1 MMLYEFYSFQ
11 IKKGVFPEVPIIAL
25 SAEVMSSQGR
35 NINNTAKI
43 IEIATKMKKAAKL
56 KKKIRNQKK

>member
-11 IKKGVFPEVPIIAL
+11 IKKGASPGVPIIAL
-25 SAEVMSSQGR
+25 SAEVASSQGR

-43 IEIATKMKKAAKL
+43 Y
-56 KKKIRNQKK
+56 RNSNQDEKSGEVK